1 MNGYAQHNQIN
12 VFKYHN
18 YTLVEPDH
26 KQISNYLFQ
35 MYRFRDWQQLSIQL
49 LSFMKTIQPLI
60 QNVIG
65 TPLSLL
71 RKIID
76 GAGAK
81 KISSN
86 NS

>member
-1 MNGYAQHNQIN
+1 MH
-12 VFKYHN
+12 
-18 YTLVEPDH
+18 
-26 KQISNYLFQ
+26 
-35 MYRFRDWQQLSIQL
+35 RFREWQQLSNQL
-49 LSFMKTIQPLI
+49 LSYMKTIQPLI

-81 KISSN
+81 KLSSSN
-86 NS
+86 TEDETKMLVDQIFR

>member
-1 MNGYAQHNQIN
+1 
-12 VFKYHN
+12 
-18 YTLVEPDH
+18 
-26 KQISNYLFQ
+26 
-35 MYRFRDWQQLSIQL
+35 MYRFRDWQQLSNQL
-49 LSFMKTIQPLI
+49 LSYMKTIQPLI

-76 GAGAK
+76 GAGTK
-81 KISSN
+81 KLSSV